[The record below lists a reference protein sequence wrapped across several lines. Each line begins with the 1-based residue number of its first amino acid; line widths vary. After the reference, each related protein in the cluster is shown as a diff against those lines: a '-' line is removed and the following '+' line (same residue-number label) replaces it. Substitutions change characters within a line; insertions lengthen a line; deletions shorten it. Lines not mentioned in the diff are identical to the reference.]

1 MKTFFDCSFVSQKPP
16 VLSLCRF
23 VFIFF
28 VLLTT
33 IVYLTYAAVVKLQ
46 RTELN
51 LGLFAINIL
60 LLIMFFSKSIK
71 DRIQQVVL
79 KMLCCNLFFIMGFY
93 SIIDQRIHVLNS
105 FCFIGYLIYWCL
117 ALVVGVLLPIKIQL
131 TLFLN
136 NILLCFYLGN
146 LLLIFIR
153 YILFIRDFSLFWSLI
168 NLVGIFFV
176 FASKEI
182 LNLTCCATRPES

>member
-1 MKTFFDCSFVSQKPP
+1 MSFCFYIFCAVDYDC
-16 VLSLCRF
+16 LSHLCSCGK
-23 VFIFF
+23 I
-28 VLLTT
+28 TT
-33 IVYLTYAAVVKLQ
+33 N
-46 RTELN
+46 RTQFRP
-51 LGLFAINIL
+51 FAINIL

-168 NLVGIFFV
+168 NLVGIFLYLRQRKF
-176 FASKEI
+176 
-182 LNLTCCATRPES
+182 